1 MGLADGPS
9 LRASD
14 GLLESFLQDMDA
26 LDGQGTTSLVVNP
39 THVAKKRKIDVVPP
53 PSAKKK
59 LPSWLKRKQEL
70 ESLRQQTQAMETR
83 VLYLEMKNSCAVG
96 GLNAFERFKLE
107 SFAKEEKQKCITAQ
121 NENKRLK
128 ATLLLYVK
136 RYEAWQ
142 EMARRQEE
150 LLKILSGAL
159 RVETGAARQ
168 LQICGAHVF
177 DMMEGKLDAR
187 FYELEHAYALMKQ
200 PMAFTDSDMIQTRDE
215 ERGAVEFTRLEL
227 FPFEEKAIS
236 SIMWSFVVSGK
247 FPDGEHSIVSRR
259 SDDSLAVTTR
269 VSVQISC
276 GGVVT
281 IDTCAVLKRFVTSE
295 GYAVMTESSSLWN
308 VDSPVSGKWT
318 HKTRE
323 GGCFAMRDYAAN
335 VTPGICQA
343 RSFIC
348 LYPGENEEKAQN
360 DSRAASNS
368 IRQVVVPSFRQ
379 LTLSRHQ
386 FMENALFDNIR
397 S

>member
-1 MGLADGPS
+1 
-9 LRASD
+9 
-14 GLLESFLQDMDA
+14 MDA

-83 VLYLEMKNSCAVG
+83 VLYLEMKNSSTVG

-177 DMMEGKLDAR
+177 DMMEGKLDA
-187 FYELEHAYALMKQ
+187 
-200 PMAFTDSDMIQTRDE
+200 
-215 ERGAVEFTRLEL
+215 
-227 FPFEEKAIS
+227 
-236 SIMWSFVVSGK
+236 
-247 FPDGEHSIVSRR
+247 
-259 SDDSLAVTTR
+259 
-269 VSVQISC
+269 
-276 GGVVT
+276 
-281 IDTCAVLKRFVTSE
+281 
-295 GYAVMTESSSLWN
+295 
-308 VDSPVSGKWT
+308 SPVSGKWT